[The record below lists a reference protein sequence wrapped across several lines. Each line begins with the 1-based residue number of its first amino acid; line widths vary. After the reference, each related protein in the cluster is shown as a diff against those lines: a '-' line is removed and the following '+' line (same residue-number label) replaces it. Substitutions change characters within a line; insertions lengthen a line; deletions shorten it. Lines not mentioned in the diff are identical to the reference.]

1 MGAMDT
7 KGDAPWATVWTTA
20 SQGPYPAGKPTAQPD
35 ITFAFPDP
43 ARGACDQSFRMVLR
57 PSLWGSH
64 LRLRFSN
71 ALGSRP
77 LHLKSVHAGLH
88 EGSSAVL
95 AGTNRP
101 VCFSGA
107 ETVVVAPGDCIWS
120 DALSLEHLGPTAQLD
135 GRKLTV
141 SFHVEGESGPMT
153 WHAKAMQTSYVSPPH
168 VAPRCADEGEAGFPF
183 PTTSWFFLDAV
194 DMRSEAP
201 VVVCFGDSITDGSA
215 STINGDDRWPDVLS
229 RRLRAAGLR
238 AAVVNQGLAAN
249 EIIFPPAY
257 DVARPTDGGPS
268 ALERIDRDVI
278 GLSGVSTVI
287 WLEAI
292 NDFGRGQARV
302 EDVVAGVKAGVAR
315 IRAGLPG
322 VRVVAGL
329 LTSALGATI
338 ETHGGAEVDARRQA
352 YNHFLLNG
360 GLFDGI
366 IDFDAATRDP
376 ETGGLYAHM
385 KPGSS
390 IGGPGD
396 GLHPNRLGYQAM
408 AAAVD
413 LGLILPP
420 R

>member
-1 MGAMDT
+1 MGT
-7 KGDAPWATVWTTA
+7 TENEGGAPWATVWTTA

-35 ITFAFPDP
+35 LSFAFPDP

-71 ALGSRP
+71 ALGARP
-77 LHLKSVHAGLH
+77 IHLSDVHAGLH
-88 EGSSAVL
+88 EGSSAVV

-101 VCFSGA
+101 VLFGGA
-107 ETVVVAPGDCIWS
+107 SSVVVPPGACIWS
-120 DALSLEHLGPTAQLD
+120 DALSLAHLAEPET
-135 GRKLTV
+135 RKLAV

-153 WHAKAMQTSYVSPPH
+153 WHAKALQTSYVSPPH
-168 VAPRCADEGEAGFPF
+168 VTSRCADEGEAGFPY

-194 DMRSEAP
+194 DMRVDAP

-238 AAVVNQGLAAN
+238 AAVVNQGIGAN
-249 EIIFPPAY
+249 EVIFPAAY
-257 DVARPTDGGPS
+257 DITQPTDGGPC
-268 ALERIDRDVI
+268 AIERIDRDVI

-292 NDFGRGQARV
+292 NDFGRGEARV
-302 EDVVAGVKAGVAR
+302 EDVIAGLKAGVAR
-315 IRAGLPG
+315 IRAGIPG
-322 VRVVAGL
+322 VRVIAGL
-329 LTSALGATI
+329 LTPALGSTI
-338 ETHGGAEVDARRQA
+338 ITHGSEIVDAKRCA
-352 YNHFLLNG
+352 YNDFLRDG
-360 GLFDGI
+360 GLFDGV

-376 ETGGLYAHM
+376 ATGALFAHM

-390 IGGPGD
+390 IGGTGD

-413 LGLILPP
+413 LDLILPA